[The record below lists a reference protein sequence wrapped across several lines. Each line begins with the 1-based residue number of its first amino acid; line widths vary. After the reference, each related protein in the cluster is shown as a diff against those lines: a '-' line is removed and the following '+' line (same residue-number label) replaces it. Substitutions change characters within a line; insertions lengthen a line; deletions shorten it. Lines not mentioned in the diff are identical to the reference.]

1 MRTDIHTKRI
11 SNLNK
16 DDFKDLLE
24 RITHFYT

>member
-1 MRTDIHTKRI
+1 MRSDIHTKRI

-24 RITHFYT
+24 RITHLYT